1 MPSFNVRLLLVDFTV
16 IDRLYSIMCQYVAR
30 INDESRKLYVSN
42 SLARNT
48 YNTAIRK
55 QKALYYENSLSNS
68 RSSKKTWTIL
78 KEAANLAKT
87 TSKITEI
94 NINGTLSSDESE
106 IANTFNQFFSTV
118 GSTISDSIP
127 PSTRDPLSYC
137 PDFPDNLRQLELE
150 GCGPMLVG
158 NTIQTM
164 VSKSSTDLDGISSK
178 LLKSVRAEIERPLAH
193 IFIVSVSAQAYFQSS

>member
-1 MPSFNVRLLLVDFTV
+1 MKVLFDDNNITTCKSCKTCCLETIWVSTQILGPVPTRL
-16 IDRLYSIMCQYVAR
+16 
-30 INDESRKLYVSN
+30 NES
-42 SLARNT
+42 
-48 YNTAIRK
+48 
-55 QKALYYENSLSNS
+55 
-68 RSSKKTWTIL
+68 
-78 KEAANLAKT
+78 
-87 TSKITEI
+87 
-94 NINGTLSSDESE
+94 
-106 IANTFNQFFSTV
+106 V

-137 PDFPDNLRQLELE
+137 PDFPDILRQLELE

-193 IFIVSVSAQAYFQSS
+193 IFSLSLSAGIFPEQLKASRVIPIHKAGDTTNCDNYRPISLVNAFSKILKK